1 MKKSL
6 AISLL
11 VLLLAQNGF
20 AIMPVIDVKRI
31 ASMVAKWV
39 GVDEFWDLYNKYFEG
54 GDCVG
59 GWLKVDDL
67 IDKNLDWSYFGLYWT
82 EAQKLFKDELKEGL
96 EILINEAL
104 WKIDEEG
111 IIFDVFVK
119 LQNLEEEYWIGEN
132 KIDYGPV
139 RQHNQQ
145 YRRLVDKLEK
155 YSGEVTDSFKKYLVV
170 LKDTKEFD
178 KKLSKRVDQYFK
190 DITGMSTLTEV
201 VQENKLFS
209 IITLI
214 DYDTMALKEEMI
226 TLIRTRMENEAL
238 LDTIRVKSGQLK
250 KEHRAKSVEAVKN
263 VYQ

>member
-1 MKKSL
+1 MKRGL
-6 AISLL
+6 AM
-11 VLLLAQNGF
+11 VLLMFLVAQNGF

-39 GVDEFWDLYNKYFEG
+39 GVDEFWDNYNKYFEG
-54 GDCVG
+54 GDCIG

-67 IDKNLDWSYFGLYWT
+67 IDKNLDWSYFGLFWT
-82 EAQKLFKDELKEGL
+82 ETQKLFKDELKEGL

-111 IIFDVFVK
+111 IIVEVFSK
-119 LQNLEEEYWIGEN
+119 LQNLEDEYWIGEN

-139 RQHNQQ
+139 RQHNKV
-145 YRRLVDKLEK
+145 YREHVDKLEK
-155 YSGEVTDSFKKYLVV
+155 LNEEVTESFIKYLTV

-178 KKLSKRVDQYFK
+178 KKLSKKADQYFK
-190 DITGMSTLTEV
+190 DIENTSSLAHV
-201 VQENKLFS
+201 VRENKLFS
-209 IITLI
+209 IIALI
-214 DYDTMALKEEMI
+214 DYDTMALKEELI

-238 LDTIRVKSGQLK
+238 LETIRIKTGQLK